1 LITQKSSDFLLFKEV
16 YNLIVQKEH
25 LNKEGIKKIVSIK
38 SVLNKGLPNQLK
50 AVFPDAYFIRPPV
63 KTQIIPDSN

>member
-25 LNKEGIKKIVSIK
+25 LTKEGIKKIVSIK
-38 SVLNKGLPNQLK
+38 SVLNKGLPDQLK
-50 AVFPDAYFIRPPV
+50 AVFPDAYFCRPQV
-63 KTQIIPDSN
+63 KTQIIPDYH